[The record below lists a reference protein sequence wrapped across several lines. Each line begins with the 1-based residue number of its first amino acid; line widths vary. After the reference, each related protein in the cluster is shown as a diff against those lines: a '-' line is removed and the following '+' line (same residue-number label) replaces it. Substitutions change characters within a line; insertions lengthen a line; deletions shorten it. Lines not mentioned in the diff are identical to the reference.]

1 MKRIITAISILLALS
16 SCAVI
21 PHNNDILYRA
31 GRAVEPGEYVPQGK
45 VVELNHPCTVPGPMT
60 RGITVYL
67 PKEYESGKEHYPVL
81 YLLHGA
87 RGHQH
92 SWIRKGDVFR
102 LTDSLVNNGS
112 CPPFILV
119 LPNTNQYNNDRDCDS
134 SRIKGAIESLFEISG
149 AVETAFVNDVVDF
162 TDAHFRTK
170 AEKNGRAIA
179 GLSIGALQSIYI
191 SAHNPSTFDYIG
203 LFSPFYK
210 VIPYTSDY
218 DSFYKNLEYR
228 QMVQFAVPP
237 KLYMICIGKKD
248 FFYPHIGCYRH
259 YLDKEGYK
267 YEYFENNGAH
277 EWEDW
282 KLFYCHFLTEVF
294 R

>member
-1 MKRIITAISILLALS
+1 MRRIYAAITLILALS

-31 GRAVEPGEYVPQGK
+31 GRAVEPGEYIPQGK
-45 VVELNHPCTVPGPMT
+45 VVEMSHPCSVPGPMT
-60 RGITVYL
+60 RGITIYL
-67 PKEYESGKEHYPVL
+67 PKEYETSKEHYPVL

-92 SWIRKGDVFR
+92 SWIRKGDVLR

-134 SRIKGAIESLFEISG
+134 SRIKSAIESLFEISG
-149 AVETAFVNDVVDF
+149 AVETAFVHDVVEF

-170 AEKNGRAIA
+170 AEKDGRAIA

-203 LFSPFYK
+203 LFSPFYR

-218 DSFYKNLEYR
+218 DAFYKNLEYR

-248 FFYPHIGCYRH
+248 FFYPHIACYRH
-259 YLDKEGYK
+259 YLDREGYR

-282 KLFYCHFLTEVF
+282 KKFYCHFLTEVF